1 MTWHTIYKLAQDEQ
15 QIAAVQKAT
24 LTTDEYG
31 LEPTHGLFGSDEWW
45 KQIADGRLPVET
57 LSGTISRVYMGS
69 MGDWPEFEMVIE
81 GGFTERFTRYQT
93 PPDGS
98 QDAFYVVGRRI
109 ELDTVWQEARRAA
122 PDWWGLRLKRTVL
135 AIRVKH

>member
-1 MTWHTIYKLAQDEQ
+1 MTWHNIYELAQDQQ

-24 LTTDEYG
+24 LTTEEYG

-57 LSGTISRVYMGS
+57 LRGTISRVYMGS
-69 MGDWPEFEMVIE
+69 MGDWPVFELVME
-81 GGFTERFTRYQT
+81 GGSTEQFTRYQT

-98 QDAFYVVGRRI
+98 QDAFYVVGRAI
-109 ELDTVWQEARRAA
+109 ELDTVWQEARRGA
-122 PDWWGLRLKRTVL
+122 PDWGIPGRTRTVL
-135 AIRVKH
+135 AIRVAD